1 MSESQDALDE
11 KWRVLHASK
20 VPTSR
25 KVTELKY
32 CPDGSPCAL
41 KCAYLPQDYAKPA
54 GRKPTEVILPLYERD
69 EMRFLAVYDL
79 CRACGKDEYDS
90 HKEARAGKE
99 GTVMDT
105 HIFYG
110 PDGKLRQFVTFAY
123 AIIQVQHALEIKSAK
138 RKELKNKFLHLF
150 GVLDGRKSPLMPPGP
165 AKHAGDGENQKKRK
179 AGVSTAASTQAT
191 KSKPVDAKSDTEA
204 GELNPEMQRQM
215 ERNKRNKT
223 QRESANTPEK
233 NTRLE
238 EFLSEPT
245 KSKRKASN

>member
-11 KWRVLHASK
+11 KWRVLHANK
-20 VPTSR
+20 VPITR
-25 KVTELKY
+25 KVTEVKY

-54 GRKPTEVILPLYERD
+54 GRKPTDVILPLYERD
-69 EMRFLAVYDL
+69 EMRFLTVYDL

-90 HKEARAGKE
+90 RKEARAGKE

-123 AIIQVQHALEIKSAK
+123 AITQIQHALEIKSAK

-150 GVLDGRKSPLMPPGP
+150 GVLDGRKSLAIPPVP
-165 AKHAGDGENQKKRK
+165 ASQAKHAGDGENQKKRK
-179 AGVSTAASTQAT
+179 VSTAASTT
-191 KSKPVDAKSDTEA
+191 KSKPVDRKSEA
-204 GELNPEMQRQM
+204 DANELNPEVQRQM
-215 ERNKRNKT
+215 ERHTRNKT
-223 QRESANTPEK
+223 QRPPATATEK
-233 NTRLE
+233 DTRLE
-238 EFLSEPT
+238 EFLSEPA
-245 KSKRKASN
+245 KNKRKAAD